1 MEWNHRIVNL
11 SNTDG
16 GGPWYEVREVYFE
29 DDGSVVAHTRPCL
42 GDEDPE
48 QIVSILQRMIAD
60 IRRNSAVITPPEM
73 VATQDAVARAMAGRK

>member
-1 MEWNHRIVNL
+1 MEWNHRIVNM

-16 GGPWYEVREVYFE
+16 GGPWYEVREVYYE

-48 QIVSILQRMIAD
+48 QIVEILQRMIRD
-60 IRRNSAVITPPEM
+60 IQGKAIVTPPEM
-73 VATQDAVARAMAGRK
+73 VATQDAVARAMSGRK